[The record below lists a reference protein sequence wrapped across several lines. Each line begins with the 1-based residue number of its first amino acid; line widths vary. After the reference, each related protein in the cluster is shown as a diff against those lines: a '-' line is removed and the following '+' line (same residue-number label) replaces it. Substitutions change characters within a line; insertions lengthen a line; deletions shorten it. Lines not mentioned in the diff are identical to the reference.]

1 MQAQVDENL
10 KKQAELMSVIDKET
24 AAYKH
29 AFGYTEWRSACEV
42 GSVAA
47 SAWLLQNILMWQ
59 ACLLDARAVT
69 QPPHAIAAFA
79 RRSMLKIRSEF
90 CKDALPPP
98 PVRRKLQ

>member
-47 SAWLLQNILMWQ
+47 SASFATYPCVVSLL
-59 ACLLDARAVT
+59 
-69 QPPHAIAAFA
+69 
-79 RRSMLKIRSEF
+79 
-90 CKDALPPP
+90 ALC
-98 PVRRKLQ
+98 